1 MTWPEYLMGFAEHAA
16 RKSKDSTKVG
26 AVLVNPENVAI
37 LTGYNGPPRG
47 VKDKPE
53 RFERPVKYLYASH
66 AEANLIAHAARH
78 GIRTDGCTVYVTHQP
93 CAACMRTLIQAGIK
107 RVVFGNGGF
116 GSDKWGAERSA
127 VICMAVEASVT
138 LERYYDDGSVGR
150 ISFKEIDEAFASG

>member
-1 MTWPEYLMGFAEHAA
+1 MNWPEYLMGFAEHAA

-107 RVVFGNGGF
+107 RVVFGAGTF
-116 GSDKWGAERSA
+116 QAMDAERSA
-127 VICMAVEASVT
+127 VICMAVESETELLRWADGKS
-138 LERYYDDGSVGR
+138 ERLHWLD
-150 ISFKEIDEAFASG
+150 ISDMS